1 MEEAD
6 STTGDDVTRRPG
18 MAEAESGE
26 KNSPQAAE
34 ESARSSIV
42 ADAIGNIYSVAEGVS
57 VCFYC
62 GSHEHDIHDCQDP
75 EKPKIE
81 KVLKEMRQ
89 RLVTEDPPEAPQA
102 EAGAQPMDQDD
113 DPKEDTPAF
122 NTSAEYQWYTSSIE
136 MSVLGDR
143 DEGGRFCVSRRKVD
157 DSGPE
162 SLIKLQDVVRDAVMR
177 GHGDQWSVE
186 DFMNLYPAKNL
197 NKWMYERLTAPT
209 DGFLKVIPF
218 TGCQF
223 ANFEF
228 YNGVEYGHNVR
239 ISLDASKDQVS
250 TELNKCLRHHTGVN
264 MYNPELGLK
273 CDDMG
278 WVKIE
283 TILKYERIWRHERAR
298 KPHVFVIKRG
308 YTRQPDTWNKDEAE
322 FRMRTLMK
330 ITFYYARWGR
340 RVREQILAFGI
351 PNDIDRTKQV
361 CVDNGIDV
369 NTEIP
374 EEGLLLYPVAV
385 RAPAGHSH
393 RHNDEVILISMH

>member
-34 ESARSSIV
+34 ELARSSKQIV
-42 ADAIGNIYSVAEGVS
+42 TDAIGNIYSVAEGVS

-143 DEGGRFCVSRRKVD
+143 DEGGRFCVSRRKVN
-157 DSGPE
+157 DSGRE

-177 GHGDQWSVE
+177 GHGDQWNAE
-186 DFMNLYPAKNL
+186 DFMSLYPTTNL
-197 NKWMYERLTAPT
+197 NKRMYERLTVPT
-209 DGFLKVIPF
+209 DGFLKVVPF

-223 ANFEF
+223 ANYEF
-228 YNGVEYGHNVR
+228 YNGVEYGLNVR
-239 ISLDASKDQVS
+239 ISLDDYEDQVS
-250 TELNKCLRHHTGVN
+250 TELNKCLKTS
-264 MYNPELGLK
+264 YW
-273 CDDMG
+273 C
-278 WVKIE
+278 
-283 TILKYERIWRHERAR
+283 
-298 KPHVFVIKRG
+298 PHV
-308 YTRQPDTWNKDEAE
+308 QPRVWTQ
-322 FRMRTLMK
+322 MR
-330 ITFYYARWGR
+330 
-340 RVREQILAFGI
+340 
-351 PNDIDRTKQV
+351 
-361 CVDNGIDV
+361 
-369 NTEIP
+369 
-374 EEGLLLYPVAV
+374 
-385 RAPAGHSH
+385 
-393 RHNDEVILISMH
+393 